1 MKKWLAVLLV
11 LALAGAV
18 AWVTLSR
25 NAAPDVRYTTLSGE
39 TLNQADL
46 KGKVVLVNFWAT
58 SCPGCIEEM
67 PHMQQ
72 MYKEYAAK
80 GFETIA
86 VAMSYDP
93 PNYVK
98 TYADKN
104 TLPFKVVMDTDGAI
118 AKAFG
123 DVELTPTTFLI
134 DRDGNIVKRYVGIMN
149 FDEIK
154 QLIVQS
160 L

>member
-1 MKKWLAVLLV
+1 MIKKLLAAAVLGGVLLLGY
-11 LALAGAV
+11 LALERNRAPE
-18 AWVTLSR
+18 LSYR
-25 NAAPDVRYTTLSGE
+25 TLSGQ
-39 TLNQADL
+39 TISPAAL

-72 MYKEYAAK
+72 MYREYAAK

-86 VAMSYDP
+86 VAMNYDP
-93 PNYVK
+93 PNYVQAYVK
-98 TYADKN
+98 KN
-104 TLPFKVVMDTDGAI
+104 ALPFPVVLDSDGSI

-123 DVELTPTTFLI
+123 DVALTPTTFLI
-134 DRDGNIVKRYVGIMN
+134 DREGNIVKRYVGIMN
-149 FDEIK
+149 FDEVK
-154 QLIVQS
+154 KLIMQS

>member
-1 MKKWLAVLLV
+1 MKKWLAVVLV
-11 LALAGAV
+11 LVLAGAV
-18 AWVTLSR
+18 AWVAFSR
-25 NAAPDVRYTTLSGE
+25 HAAPEVRYTTLSGE
-39 TLNQADL
+39 TLSQADL

-98 TYADKN
+98 AYADKN
-104 TLPFKVVMDTDGAI
+104 TLPFKVVLDADGAI